1 MIAPM
6 ISNCDRPRE
15 PPPSIGD
22 MYQSEKRQNE
32 AEEVRTETSKLEC
45 AA

>member
-1 MIAPM
+1 MMAPM

-15 PPPSIGD
+15 PPPSVSD
-22 MYQSEKRQNE
+22 ACQKRRNE
-32 AEEVRTETSKLEC
+32 PEGVQTKTSKLEF